1 MATIND
7 VLTVAKSKIGQKETG
22 KNVGQIVKWAT
33 SPWLPNG
40 WDISKPHPS
49 TGKMGWAAWCAGF
62 VSTCYLRAG
71 FAMRGI
77 GSLSVDALYDRC
89 ARKFV
94 VRPPHDYIP
103 VPGDIIFFGPKGDL
117 QHCGIVEFSEGDTVH
132 TIEGNTG
139 DSVRQHYYTKTD
151 SKIFAYATL
160 IQSI

>member
-7 VLTVAKSKIGQKETG
+7 VLIVAKSKIGEKETG

-117 QHCGIVEFSEGDTVH
+117 QHCGIVEFSDDDTVH

-151 SKIFAYATL
+151 PKIFAYATL